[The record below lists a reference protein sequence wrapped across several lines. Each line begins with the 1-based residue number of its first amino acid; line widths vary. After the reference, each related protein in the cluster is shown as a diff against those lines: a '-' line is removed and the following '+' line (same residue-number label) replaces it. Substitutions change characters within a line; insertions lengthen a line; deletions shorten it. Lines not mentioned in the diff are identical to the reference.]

1 MPPRGERITSQLRL
15 QCDNPTRI
23 LTGGGHGLAWYEFD
37 LNWYAIYALGML
49 GLVRDAKTPKIS
61 PEDDSNAAV
70 QRQLVA

>member
-37 LNWYAIYALGML
+37 LNRYGIYALGML
-49 GLVRDAKTPKIS
+49 GLARDVKTRGIS
-61 PEDDSNAAV
+61 PDEDSDAAV
-70 QRQLVA
+70 QRQLAA